1 MPRDQRI
8 KAARKIV
15 ADAQK
20 TTGPQP
26 IETAPREP
34 ERTLLLFCPE
44 QAGASGA
51 VATRAL
57 DIDSECRGRVRPD
70 ALEADP
76 VRSARRAVSRR
87 RRKARKMHGRATT
100 AADAATKPHMCPMRH
115 ALAVCLFFGL
125 WGEFGRPYGSPACTS
140 SNPKLR
146 RSLVVFLAA
155 SQARSWRS

>member
-44 QAGASGA
+44 QAGWQAGQWQHG
-51 VATRAL
+51 
-57 DIDSECRGRVRPD
+57 RGRVRPD